1 MIRCANIKKGD
12 RIADPFC
19 GSGTLLLEALDV
31 YDKQLSCIG
40 LDVSKRS
47 VIGSRKNAD
56 AEQCTIDMCQFVCAD
71 ARSLR
76 RHLPDQSVD
85 AIVSN
90 LPWGVMT
97 GHKNVA
103 DLQTMYEIFLR
114 NAWYVLKANARIVMF
129 VLRGLQVTRI
139 IRKLSGR
146 YRLLNV
152 NVIRTANNLP
162 CIIVIEKLMTDEV
175 RESIKRQ
182 LMHLNQ
188 FVNVSP
194 EIYTTIHTETI
205 DET

>member
-1 MIRCANIKKGD
+1 MYGK
-12 RIADPFC
+12 
-19 GSGTLLLEALDV
+19 E
-31 YDKQLSCIG
+31 LSCIG

-47 VIGSRKNAD
+47 VVGSRKNAD
-56 AEQCTIDMCQFVCAD
+56 AERCSIDICQFVCAD

-76 RHLPDQSVD
+76 RHLPDHSVD

-114 NAWYVLKANARIVMF
+114 NAWYVLKPNARIVMF

-139 IRKLSGR
+139 VRKLSGR

-162 CIIVIEKLMTDEV
+162 CIIVIEKLVTDEV
-175 RESIKRQ
+175 RDSIKGQ

-194 EIYTTIHTETI
+194 EIYNAIHTETI

>member
-1 MIRCANIKKGD
+1 MIRCANNQKGV
-12 RIADPFC
+12 RILDPFC
-19 GSGTLLLEALDV
+19 GSGTLLLEALDM
-31 YDKQLSCIG
+31 YDKQLSCLG

-47 VIGSRKNAD
+47 VEGSRKNAE
-56 AEQCTIDMCQFVCAD
+56 AEQCNSNVCQFVCAD

-76 RHLPDQSVD
+76 RHAPDNSVD
-85 AIVSN
+85 AIISN

-97 GHKNVA
+97 GHKNVN
-103 DLQTMYEIFLR
+103 DLQTMYEVFLR

-146 YRLLNV
+146 YRLLCV
-152 NVIRTANNLP
+152 NVVRTANNLP
-162 CIIVIEKLMTDEV
+162 CIIVIEKLVTDEI
-175 RESIKRQ
+175 RDSIKLQ

-194 EIYTTIHTETI
+194 EIYNAIHTETI